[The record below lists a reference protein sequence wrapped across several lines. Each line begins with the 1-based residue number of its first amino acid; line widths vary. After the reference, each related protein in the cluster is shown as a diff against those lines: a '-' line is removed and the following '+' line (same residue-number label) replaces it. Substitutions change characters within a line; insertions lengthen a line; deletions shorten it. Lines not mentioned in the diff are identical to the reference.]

1 MSVLEITVYVL
12 FFVLILFVLI
22 AIYFY
27 NKRHI
32 KSFFQDE
39 NIFYEHQNKDMK
51 IEFEKNRKFEWNI
64 YEDELTI
71 EDKKFIGL
79 DIWESTELALK
90 RIDELNEQYITN
102 EFVFFNLIEI
112 LILIDLYG
120 SEIKISDLGEFLI
133 SKLYLS
139 SFIQGLSYDIK
150 TIQKIDEIKKEYL
163 SSISE
168 IEIDA
173 KEIFFIMKNAKSFGL
188 GNVDNHIQFFQ
199 FVNKNKS
206 SMVIDQNIIEFEN
219 ENQIKIVVNDDYDDA
234 NNLMHD
240 KDILVK
246 DHKGLHEILNS
257 YKKELQIE
265 TIDNGLT
272 KITFEDGTVVI
283 KNGPWEIVE
292 VITLEDLKNKKE
304 EELKESK
311 NNTNVEVRELIDK
324 ISIDKNE
331 VYSVQK
337 NIDTPKTDVFDD
349 LLLIKPLDKNIYL
362 NTVNGEI
369 SFYGFLEGIKNE
381 TDFEECFFNLNAK
394 NLLDIIS
401 ILFSKDFLSME
412 IDNFNN
418 TKIMKRLNF
427 FFTDGNK
434 YYLVYEYVIFIILS
448 LVKDKD
454 ILLNDILVGIESFSM
469 RYPSKLVSVF
479 IKLYKNLFGND
490 IFFEVEDKHFFY
502 KTFFIK
508 NDLFRANLMILNDK
522 FIEHLKQT
530 NPQILDGAK
539 NISVLSKEDVAKVVS
554 NKKNIFQFNFKIF
567 KNWNYNGK

>member
-1 MSVLEITVYVL
+1 MSVLEITVYAL
-12 FFVLILFVLI
+12 FFALILFVLI

-32 KSFFQDE
+32 KNFFQDE
-39 NIFYEHQNKDMK
+39 NISYEHQNKDMK
-51 IEFEKNRKFEWNI
+51 IEFEKNSKFEWNI

-79 DIWESTELALK
+79 DIWESTEFALK

-139 SFIQGLSYDIK
+139 SFIQGLNYDIK

-188 GNVDNHIQFFQ
+188 GNVNNHIQFFQ

-206 SMVIDQNIIEFEN
+206 SIVIDQNTIEFEN
-219 ENQIKIVVNDDYDDA
+219 ENQIKIVVNDDYDDT
-234 NNLMHD
+234 NNSMYD
-240 KDILVK
+240 KDILEK

-265 TIDNGLT
+265 TIDNELT

-304 EELKESK
+304 AELKESK
-311 NNTNVEVRELIDK
+311 NNTNSEVRELIDK
-324 ISIDKNE
+324 ISIEKNE

-337 NIDTPKTDVFDD
+337 NINTPKTEVLED
-349 LLLIKPLDKNIYL
+349 LLLIKPLDKNIFL
-362 NTVNGEI
+362 KTVNGDK

-412 IDNFNN
+412 IDNINN
-418 TKIMKRLNF
+418 TNIMKRLNF

-434 YYLVYEYVIFIILS
+434 YYLVYEYVIFIMLS

-479 IKLYKNLFGND
+479 IKHYKNLFGSD

-502 KTFFIK
+502 KAFFIK
-508 NDLFRANLMILNDK
+508 NDLFRSNLMILNDK
-522 FIEHLKQT
+522 FIEHLKHT

-539 NISVLSKEDVAKVVS
+539 NISVLSKEELSKVVS

-567 KNWNYNGK
+567 KNWDYNGK